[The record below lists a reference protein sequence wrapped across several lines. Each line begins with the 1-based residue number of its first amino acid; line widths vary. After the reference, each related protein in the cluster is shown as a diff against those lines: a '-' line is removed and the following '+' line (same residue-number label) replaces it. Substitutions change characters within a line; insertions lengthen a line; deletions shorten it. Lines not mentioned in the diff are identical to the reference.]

1 MNDIFDKIRKAS
13 GIKNE
18 DLDMSFNPE
27 KNHRIF
33 KKQLNEKGAG
43 KSGMQ
48 ILMTHDKRFI
58 VKEIGSIEKQ

>member
-18 DLDMSFNPE
+18 EIVMSFNPE

-43 KSGMQ
+43 KSGM
-48 ILMTHDKRFI
+48 
-58 VKEIGSIEKQ
+58 

>member
-18 DLDMSFNPE
+18 DLVMSFNSE

-43 KSGMQ
+43 KSGM
-48 ILMTHDKRFI
+48 
-58 VKEIGSIEKQ
+58 